1 MLRINMQQLAHGK
14 PWASPQQGRWNIP
27 DLPRVLG
34 NAESW
39 LDINNA

>member
-1 MLRINMQQLAHGK
+1 MQQLAHGK

-27 DLPRVLG
+27 DRPRVLG
-34 NAESW
+34 NAGSW